1 MPFAVALAL
10 FGIGLTIYQIVTR
23 DEAAPAPVPPDA
35 ARAPASPAQRQLLQK
50 RAAECGLLAGDWRD
64 AERWVEKYL
73 GPTVDLLGGLKIMQS
88 TVHPSQWPLSAR
100 RVHCTYL
107 GGAIPA
113 PPVGQQIRDAAFP
126 RYGG

>member
-10 FGIGLTIYQIVTR
+10 FGIGLTIYQIATR
-23 DEAAPAPVPPDA
+23 NDAAPAPVPPDV
-35 ARAPASPAQRQLLQK
+35 ARAPVTPAQRQQLQQ
-50 RAAECGLLAGDWRD
+50 RASACGLLPGDWRD

-73 GPTVDLLGGLKIMQS
+73 GPTVNLLDGLKIMQS
-88 TVHPSQWPLSAR
+88 TVHASQWPMSAR

-107 GGAIPA
+107 GGAIPVA
-113 PPVGQQIRDAAFP
+113 VGQQIRDAVFP